1 MARADLVISLVKA
14 ANAGDRALMKKTVEA
29 MAAEERVKHHTVLAD
44 QLEAEIRPNM
54 TPLPAE
60 QTQAR
65 QVHQNDLVHE
75 IQPQRTLNDLVL
87 SPKIRESV
95 GALVNEHH
103 RSELLRTYNLAP
115 RHRVLLIGPPGNGKT
130 SIAEAIATGL
140 MVPLVVVRYD
150 GLITS
155 FLGETASR
163 LRRLFDFAHSR
174 KCVLFFDEFDTVG
187 KERGD
192 IHETGEI
199 KRVVSSLLMQ
209 IDDLPSHV
217 LVVCATNHPELLDRA
232 VWRRF
237 QLRLSLDAPTRTQ
250 SEEYFCLMQKRMQ
263 LSFGI
268 SNKILATRLQGASF
282 SDLEQFVETVARQYV
297 LALPHANIKKLALE
311 TLERWRDE
319 HVTQNGKRLSR

>member
-29 MAAEERVKHHTVLAD
+29 MAAEERVKNHTVLAD
-44 QLEAEIRPNM
+44 QLEAELRP
-54 TPLPAE
+54 TSASSPDQQHARPLL
-60 QTQAR
+60 
-65 QVHQNDLVHE
+65 HSDLVQE
-75 IQPQRTLNDLVL
+75 IQPRRTLSDLVL
-87 SPKIRESV
+87 DRKVRESV
-95 GALVNEHH
+95 TALVNEHH
-103 RSELLRTYNLAP
+103 RAELLRTYNLEP
-115 RHRVLLIGPPGNGKT
+115 RHRVLLVGPPGNGKT
-130 SIAEAIATGL
+130 SVAEAIASGL

-163 LRRLFDFAHSR
+163 LRRLFDFAHGR
-174 KCVLFFDEFDTVG
+174 RCVLFFDEFDTVA

-192 IHETGEI
+192 VHETGEI

-237 QLRLSLDAPTRTQ
+237 ELRLSLDVPTRAQ
-250 SEEYFCLMQKRMQ
+250 IEEYFGHIQKRMQ
-263 LSFGI
+263 ISLGI
-268 SNKILATRLQGASF
+268 SNKVLASRLHGVSF

-297 LALPHANIKKLALE
+297 LALPNANVKKLALE
-311 TLERWRDE
+311 TLARWRSE
-319 HVTQNGKRLSR
+319 HLTPSGKRHSR